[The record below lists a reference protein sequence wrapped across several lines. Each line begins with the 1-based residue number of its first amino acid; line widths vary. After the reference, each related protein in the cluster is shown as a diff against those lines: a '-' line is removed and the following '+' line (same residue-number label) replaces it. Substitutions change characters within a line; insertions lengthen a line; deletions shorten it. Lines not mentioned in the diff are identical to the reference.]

1 MRVLLIGGSGTIGRR
16 LLPALAGEHEVI
28 VAGRN
33 SGDVRVDIT
42 SADSIRS
49 MFEQTPDVDAVVGIA
64 ASGPLDEFDTL
75 DEEQL
80 LANMRGKFFGQAN
93 VVLIGQHYLNA
104 GGSFTLTS
112 GVFADEAAKGV
123 TSGGVV
129 SGALHSFVLSA
140 ALELQGRYRVN
151 VVSPTMV
158 EDSADE
164 FGHLFPG
171 LRAVSMA
178 DLVDRYVECVEGTAT
193 GQIVRAYG

>member
-16 LLPALAGEHEVI
+16 LVPALAGEHDVI

-49 MFEQTPDVDAVVGIA
+49 MFERTPDVDAVVVIA

-112 GVFADEAAKGV
+112 GVFADEPAKGV

-140 ALELQGRYRVN
+140 ALELEGRYRVN

-171 LRAVSMA
+171 LSAVSMA
-178 DLVDRYVECVEGTAT
+178 ELVDHYLECVEGTAT
-193 GQIVRAYG
+193 GQIIRAYG

>member
-1 MRVLLIGGSGTIGRR
+1 VRVLLIGGSGTVGRR
-16 LLPALAGEHEVI
+16 LVPALADRHEV
-28 VAGRN
+28 VTAGRN

-49 MFEQTPDVDAVVGIA
+49 MFEQTPDIDAVVGIA

-75 DEEQL
+75 SEEQL

-93 VVLIGQHYLNA
+93 LVLIGQHYLNV

-112 GVFADEAAKGV
+112 GVFADQAANGV

-158 EDSADE
+158 EDSVGE

-171 LRAVSMA
+171 LRSVPMTV
-178 DLVDRYVECVEGTAT
+178 LVEHYVDCIEGTAT
-193 GQIVRAYG
+193 GQIIRAYV